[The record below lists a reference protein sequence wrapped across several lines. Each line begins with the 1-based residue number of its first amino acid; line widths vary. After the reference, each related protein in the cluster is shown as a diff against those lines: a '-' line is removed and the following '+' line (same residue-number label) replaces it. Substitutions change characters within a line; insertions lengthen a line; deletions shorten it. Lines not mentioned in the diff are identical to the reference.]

1 MVIGNIPE
9 LSEKFPE
16 KPKKTTHETGE
27 IFQMILDRKIK
38 EREDNDGALGAGD
51 RVSEATRQDKGP
63 LPLL

>member
-1 MVIGNIPE
+1 MIIGNIPE

-38 EREDNDGALGAGD
+38 EYEDERALARGS
-51 RVSEATRQDKGP
+51 R
-63 LPLL
+63 LPGKT